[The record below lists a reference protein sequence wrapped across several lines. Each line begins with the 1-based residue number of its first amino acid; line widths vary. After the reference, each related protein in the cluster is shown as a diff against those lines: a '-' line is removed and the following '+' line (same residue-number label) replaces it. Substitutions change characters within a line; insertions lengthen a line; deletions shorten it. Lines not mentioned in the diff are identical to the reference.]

1 MTKPTAEGSDY
12 WHLVSSSLSSSP
24 IGFTY
29 GTTGQVAWQDDVIGG
44 NNNPCNVSLNSSHAS
59 SLFPTDAPVGAIDLY
74 SFDEP
79 YYHWINLK
87 RNSASHW
94 HMNAHSVNIPYDED
108 DNLNVTGYLIPA
120 KGYLAA
126 IDKAVLLEASGTLNN
141 GEVTIPV
148 TIKAGFDNTNQGIP
162 ATEGTELKGYNLLG
176 NPYQSYLSFATFAS
190 VNSSL
195 WDGSATFALY
205 DAETDTYTQGSA
217 TPSSKGSYAA
227 SGDINMHQG
236 FFILA
241 DNAGTATFDN
251 TMRSNTPA
259 SGTSFRGEERPAYPL
274 INLKVTGDDG
284 TNDVAVVEF
293 SRPEYSAAAKMKH
306 IGGNG
311 KVYFHHNGEDCAL
324 LYLNEDTDNLPVRFE
339 TTDDGTYTLTWST
352 ANADFSY
359 LHLIDNLTGMDIDM
373 LTSEGYT
380 FQSTTSDYA
389 SRFKLVFAYTGVEE
403 ESETATEH
411 FAFVSNGNLIVN
423 GTGMFEM
430 IDMNGRVISATRL
443 TDAQN
448 TVALPNAAAG
458 VYVLKLTDSA
468 SSKVQKVVIR

>member
-1 MTKPTAEGSDY
+1 
-12 WHLVSSSLSSSP
+12 
-24 IGFTY
+24 
-29 GTTGQVAWQDDVIGG
+29 
-44 NNNPCNVSLNSSHAS
+44 
-59 SLFPTDAPVGAIDLY
+59 
-74 SFDEP
+74 
-79 YYHWINLK
+79 
-87 RNSASHW
+87 
-94 HMNAHSVNIPYDED
+94 
-108 DNLNVTGYLIPA
+108 
-120 KGYLAA
+120 
-126 IDKAVLLEASGTLNN
+126 
-141 GEVTIPV
+141 
-148 TIKAGFDNTNQGIP
+148 
-162 ATEGTELKGYNLLG
+162 
-176 NPYQSYLSFATFAS
+176 
-190 VNSSL
+190 
-195 WDGSATFALY
+195 
-205 DAETDTYTQGSA
+205 
-217 TPSSKGSYAA
+217 
-227 SGDINMHQG
+227 
-236 FFILA
+236 
-241 DNAGTATFDN
+241 
-251 TMRSNTPA
+251 MRSNTPA

-284 TNDVAVVEF
+284 TNDIAVVEF
-293 SRPEYSAAAKMKH
+293 DRPEYSAAAKMKH

-311 KVYFHHNGEDCAL
+311 KVYFRHNGEDCAL
-324 LYLNEDTDNLPVRFE
+324 LYLDEDIDNLPVRFE